1 MLHVAIII
9 DLHVSLKDARD
20 ALQAGCIGCLGSL
33 ECTTTSIQCEKIT
46 Y

>member
-9 DLHVSLKDARD
+9 DLSLKDARD
-20 ALQAGCIGCLGSL
+20 ALQAGCIVCLGSL